1 MQSCYECPQFYACLQ
16 AACTP
21 EASPERP
28 DDLLVI
34 NKEEEEEDTLPIE
47 IKEEEE
53 EEILVLIAEDITC
66 RNTLPI
72 EINTHRERRL

>member
-1 MQSCYECPQFYACLQ
+1 LQ

-34 NKEEEEEDTLPIE
+34 NKE
-47 IKEEEE
+47 KEEGE